1 MKNSSKKNLTSI
13 FWFTITIMVI
23 LSLIYSEGFKIPIT
37 GPLMK
42 VEITNNN
49 TYILDV
55 HCKSPDD
62 DIGLS
67 AIKKGESY
75 RWQFYVNFF
84 NSTLYFCAF
93 HQRKVKKCVF
103 DIYDA
108 IRNFKRCTKCTWI
121 AEIDGLYGF
130 SDKKKPIPAAVFY
143 KWFK

>member
-1 MKNSSKKNLTSI
+1 MKNSSKTNLTSI

-23 LSLIYSEGFKIPIT
+23 LSLICSEGFKIPIT

-42 VEITNNN
+42 VKITNNN

-55 HCKSPDD
+55 HCKSADD
-62 DIGLS
+62 DIGLR

-84 NSTLYFCAF
+84 N
-93 HQRKVKKCVF
+93 RKVKKGVF

-108 IRNFKRCTKCTWI
+108 NRDFKRCTKCTWM

-130 SDKKKPIPAAVFY
+130 SDKKKPIPATVFY
-143 KWFK
+143 KWLK